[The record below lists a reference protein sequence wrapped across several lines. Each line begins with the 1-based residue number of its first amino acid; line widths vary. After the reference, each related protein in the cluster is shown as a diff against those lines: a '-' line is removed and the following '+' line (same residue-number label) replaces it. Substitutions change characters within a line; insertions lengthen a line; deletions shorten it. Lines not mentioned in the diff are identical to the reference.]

1 MPELTIDTSI
11 KLDTRRIA
19 DLMVGAFEQN
29 FMTNQ
34 WCTAARLRKPNMVEL
49 TIKHGGRI
57 WYDIPELWGG
67 DFEIDIYEF
76 DEAVYDGG
84 LDPNDPQGRLPPGI
98 TKHTITHENIAK
110 GLVLMCTLHPRHWGN
125 FIAENDD
132 AITADVFL
140 QLVTLGEVVYG

>member
-1 MPELTIDTSI
+1 MPELTVDTSI

-29 FMTNQ
+29 FMTLQ
-34 WCTAARLRKPNMVEL
+34 WCVAVRLRKPDARALMA
-49 TIKHGGRI
+49 KHRNGC

-67 DFEIDIYEF
+67 DFEIDVYEF
-76 DEAVYDGG
+76 DENVYDGD
-84 LDPNDPQGRLPPGI
+84 LNPDDPQGRLPPGI
-98 TKHTITHENIAK
+98 TKHTITREHLTK
-110 GLVLMCTLHPRHWGN
+110 GLVLMCTLHPRHWGD